1 MIEREAFNLIGFV
14 VLAFSLV
21 FAYTGTLEQ
30 CTYRR
35 YVVPLMLLAIAAMI
49 WEETIAALM
58 VAVSSVLIYTGY
70 KGYGIKARKEEVK
83 SKKEEKEESKENEK
97 EES

>member
-21 FAYTGTLEQ
+21 FAYTGTLER

-35 YVVPLMLLAIAAMI
+35 YIVPLMLLAIAAMI

-58 VAVSSVLIYTGY
+58 VAVSSALIYTGY
-70 KGYGIKARKEEVK
+70 KGYGIKLRKEEVE
-83 SKKEEKEESKENEK
+83 SKKEEEESKENEK
-97 EES
+97 EENK